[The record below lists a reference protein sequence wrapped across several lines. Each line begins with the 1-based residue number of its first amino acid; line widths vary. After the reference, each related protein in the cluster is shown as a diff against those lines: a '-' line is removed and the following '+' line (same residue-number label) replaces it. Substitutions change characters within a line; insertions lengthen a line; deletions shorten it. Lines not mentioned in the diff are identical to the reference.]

1 MLVVAVVILAGVV
14 AVASGRG
21 GEMAVPEPDYPPIDL
36 GPVSAADVAL
46 LRPPSAAWGYNM
58 RVTDE
63 ALDVIARAVT
73 ERDVQIAALQQ
84 QVSDLRERLGGG
96 AWPTEAGSLP
106 PESAAATGD
115 LEDTVPPAYPE
126 PSDYLEYPDYPEPSE
141 YQSELDDPLAPAGP
155 ADPEATAEPGVT
167 EHGVTEPG
175 VTEDATA
182 PDAQPAPEPI
192 PEPAWPGEDG
202 PQAPGPG
209 PGPAV
214 PPVAITRPQ
223 PIYRR
228 PADHDDDPKGPGAAD
243 TAWDQPTVRSGPSAP
258 WGPAQP
264 PGQWHQPEQA
274 SAPEVLGPPESPADP
289 VMPPGPEVPPGP
301 ETPIAPDDHGWGT
314 DPADTSPDAKPLDWT
329 AAPPAAGAEPTPP
342 SAPPPAPLSAP
353 PPAQPPAEPE
363 PTDWDGRSQPSPA
376 PSVWDVASRQVDE
389 AQARPA
395 PSAPGHHAEFIWDED
410 PHQTVV
416 WGAEHARAK
425 AARTA
430 DETLPNAEQRDD
442 ERG

>member
-1 MLVVAVVILAGVV
+1 MLLVAVVILAGVV

-63 ALDVIARAVT
+63 ALEVIARAVT

-84 QVSDLRERLGGG
+84 QVSDLREQLGGG
-96 AWPTEAGSLP
+96 AWPAEADATRAAGAAEPAFPATSSAL
-106 PESAAATGD
+106 ESPGAKAAD
-115 LEDTVPPAYPE
+115 LEDMGPPE
-126 PSDYLEYPDYPEPSE
+126 YLESPGHR
-141 YQSELDDPLAPAGP
+141 SELDDPLTPAEP
-155 ADPEATAEPGVT
+155 ADPEATAEPGS
-167 EHGVTEPG
+167 
-175 VTEDATA
+175 
-182 PDAQPAPEPI
+182 PA
-192 PEPAWPGEDG
+192 A
-202 PQAPGPG
+202 
-209 PGPAV
+209 

-223 PIYRR
+223 PIYRP
-228 PADHDDDPKGPGAAD
+228 PAGPDEDRGDRGAAD
-243 TAWDQPTVRSGPSAP
+243 TVWDQPAVGSGPSAP
-258 WGPAQP
+258 WEPAQP
-264 PGQWHQPEQA
+264 PGQ
-274 SAPEVLGPPESPADP
+274 LGPPWGQ
-289 VMPPGPEVPPGP
+289 PGPEPAGPDVAATAP
-301 ETPIAPDDHGWGT
+301 ETASAPDDHGWGT

-329 AAPPAAGAEPTPP
+329 AASPPSTAAEPTAPSTPP
-342 SAPPPAPLSAP
+342 SAPPPAAPGPSAGQ
-353 PPAQPPAEPE
+353 ARRSGPE
-363 PTDWDGRSQPSPA
+363 PADWDGRRQPSPA

-389 AQARPA
+389 DQAGRQP
-395 PSAPGHHAEFIWDED
+395 PQPDQHVEFTWDED

-430 DETLPNAEQRDD
+430 DETLPGAEQRDD

>member
-96 AWPTEAGSLP
+96 AWPAEAGSLP
-106 PESAAATGD
+106 PESAAATAD

-126 PSDYLEYPDYPEPSE
+126 PSEYLEYPEPSE

-155 ADPEATAEPGVT
+155 AGPEATAEPGVT
-167 EHGVTEPG
+167 EPGLTEPGLTEPG
-175 VTEDATA
+175 VTEDA
-182 PDAQPAPEPI
+182 QPAQEPV

-202 PQAPGPG
+202 PQPPG

-228 PADHDDDPKGPGAAD
+228 PADHDDDPNGPGAAD
-243 TAWDQPTVRSGPSAP
+243 TAWDQPAVRSGPSAP

-274 SAPEVLGPPESPADP
+274 SAPEVHGPPESPADP
-289 VMPPGPEVPPGP
+289 EVLPGP
-301 ETPIAPDDHGWGT
+301 ETPVAPDDHGWGT

-329 AAPPAAGAEPTPP
+329 TAPP
-342 SAPPPAPLSAP
+342 SAGAK
-353 PPAQPPAEPE
+353 PAQPSAPSSAQPSAPSSAQPSAQPAGQQPAEPE

-389 AQARPA
+389 DQARPA
-395 PSAPGHHAEFIWDED
+395 PSAPGHHAEFLWDED

-416 WGAEHARAK
+416 WGVEHARAK

-430 DETLPNAEQRDD
+430 DETLPSPEQRDG